1 MPSHASPLHEPHA
14 AAATRGD
21 RRLWLGYAGLCLLC
35 WLLYAIA
42 GRDADR
48 GSWQVWETVYEAT
61 WNLAPPM
68 LLGTLALPWV
78 RWLQRKERPAPARLG
93 LHALGALAFASLW
106 HLLEFTLAHWFF
118 KAHVRPC
125 DITIQRHA
133 DDKDYFSHVI
143 SSNCQ

>member
-1 MPSHASPLHEPHA
+1 MTWCWPSGRRGDPHPSPLPQAGEGARPVPRCGRFEPGRRRFVASGSAGRPLPPRIA
-14 AAATRGD
+14 AMPASGFTTLPASAVATRGD

-78 RWLQRKERPAPARLG
+78 RWLQKRERPAPAR
-93 LHALGALAFASLW
+93 
-106 HLLEFTLAHWFF
+106 
-118 KAHVRPC
+118 
-125 DITIQRHA
+125 
-133 DDKDYFSHVI
+133 
-143 SSNCQ
+143 